1 VHEFINKA
9 VEKARTSTL
18 SELKKQLPIAD
29 PKHTKHFLE
38 QVKAHYGCNDDSPE
52 MHQEKLWMLATSA
65 MSPTMKVKWL
75 QRWNQSATLR
85 EALKFPKP
93 GFNDSMFPEWLQKAT
108 WWAQVCFQIES
119 YFKIL

>member
-1 VHEFINKA
+1 
-9 VEKARTSTL
+9 
-18 SELKKQLPIAD
+18 
-29 PKHTKHFLE
+29 
-38 QVKAHYGCNDDSPE
+38 
-52 MHQEKLWMLATSA
+52 MLVTSA

-93 GFNDSMFPEWLQKAT
+93 GFNDSMFPEWLHKAT
-108 WWAQVCFQIES
+108 WWVHVCFQIES